1 MFPRHLIVPACLALL
16 ALAPAAARASATQE
30 AILQD
35 DGLLLYSGAEQRDS
49 TLDEMRALGAD
60 SVRVFLY
67 WSSVAP
73 ESTSTQ
79 RPPGFDAS
87 NPAAYPSDH
96 WNRIDGLVRA
106 AQARGL
112 SLILTPTSPVPAWA
126 SECRGSVAV
135 RQSCRPSPAEFGA
148 FVRALGTRYS
158 GAYADEDEG
167 GATLPRVS
175 RWGLWNEPNVGRW
188 LTPQF
193 VRRGGRLVPASPARY
208 RKLAGAAIAGLRA
221 SGHARDQILL
231 GETAPIGNTTGPIST
246 RPVATATFWRDLLCL
261 DRSGRALQ
269 GRAAGEQECAR
280 FRRLAVTGIAH
291 HPYVRG
297 GSRAPFTTPRPDEI
311 TIANPSRLQA
321 ILSQGARRGRL
332 PGNLPMYY
340 TEFGFQTNP
349 PDRVLGVP
357 LNRQAEYLNQSEWMA
372 YRQPRVKAIA
382 QYLLRD
388 DIGNAGFQSGL
399 KFSDG
404 RLKPAYNAFRFPIW
418 VVRRGVS
425 VTVFGQVRHAGD
437 GASGIVRMQV
447 RVPGKDW
454 ATYRTVKPNRK
465 GFVLATLWSK
475 RGVWRLVWESAGRTD
490 ISRVTRE
497 ATR

>member
-1 MFPRHLIVPACLALL
+1 
-16 ALAPAAARASATQE
+16 
-30 AILQD
+30 
-35 DGLLLYSGAEQRDS
+35 
-49 TLDEMRALGAD
+49 
-60 SVRVFLY
+60 
-67 WSSVAP
+67 
-73 ESTSTQ
+73 
-79 RPPGFDAS
+79 
-87 NPAAYPSDH
+87 
-96 WNRIDGLVRA
+96 
-106 AQARGL
+106 
-112 SLILTPTSPVPAWA
+112 
-126 SECRGSVAV
+126 
-135 RQSCRPSPAEFGA
+135 
-148 FVRALGTRYS
+148 
-158 GAYADEDEG
+158 
-167 GATLPRVS
+167 
-175 RWGLWNEPNVGRW
+175 
-188 LTPQF
+188 
-193 VRRGGRLVPASPARY
+193 
-208 RKLAGAAIAGLRA
+208 
-221 SGHARDQILL
+221 
-231 GETAPIGNTTGPIST
+231 
-246 RPVATATFWRDLLCL
+246 
-261 DRSGRALQ
+261 
-269 GRAAGEQECAR
+269 
-280 FRRLAVTGIAH
+280 
-291 HPYVRG
+291 
-297 GSRAPFTTPRPDEI
+297 
-311 TIANPSRLQA
+311 
-321 ILSQGARRGRL
+321 
-332 PGNLPMYY
+332 MYY

-447 RVPGKDW
+447 RIPGKDW